1 MISEKSKQ
9 RKAKDESSEEKYRC
23 GRIRSSD
30 EVNVM
35 LMERRDS
42 VIYTSKI
49 EQPKKKG
56 RILWKKESRLKYL
69 NIK

>member
-49 EQPKKKG
+49 EQPKKKKGGFYG
-56 RILWKKESRLKYL
+56 RRKVV
-69 NIK
+69 